1 MEFWNCLKGKQE
13 GKVECGEMWYDSVR
27 RGWHEVSLTSLEK
40 KVGGWRGGVL
50 LSHHEKIKIGF
61 RWSLR
66 GGVGRLQ
73 RAEKHGIW
81 KDDLMM
87 KLPPNRQ
94 PHCSFVS
101 LHLMALTWRGTHS
114 SLSGSDSRETR
125 LPINS
130 VLREYRKTYRGIN
143 GTVNLS
149 QAVMADYI
157 RRGHCIEQSKLMEAD
172 TCQSGAQLGPDL
184 IQDILPLLGEI
195 TAPVALSLWAAAC
208 TELLKAELLYTL
220 ASIWC

>member
-1 MEFWNCLKGKQE
+1 MRSLWRHLKRKCGGGK
-13 GKVECGEMWYDSVR
+13 
-27 RGWHEVSLTSLEK
+27 
-40 KVGGWRGGVL
+40 WRVL
-50 LSHHEKIKIGF
+50 LFHHEKIKIGF

-94 PHCSFVS
+94 PHCSFVP
-101 LHLMALTWRGTHS
+101 LHLMVLTWPETHS
-114 SLSGSDSRETR
+114 PLSGSDSRKTR
-125 LPINS
+125 LSIDNM
-130 VLREYRKTYRGIN
+130 LCEYRKTYQGIN

-149 QAVMADYI
+149 QAVMADYVW
-157 RRGHCIEQSKLMEAD
+157 RGHCIEQSKLMEAD

>member
-1 MEFWNCLKGKQE
+1 MRSLWRHLKRKWGK
-13 GKVECGEMWYDSVR
+13 
-27 RGWHEVSLTSLEK
+27 K
-40 KVGGWRGGVL
+40 KKWRVL

-66 GGVGRLQ
+66 EGVGRLQ

-87 KLPPNRQ
+87 KLPPNCQ

-101 LHLMALTWRGTHS
+101 LHLMALTSQETHS
-114 SLSGSDSRETR
+114 PLSGSDGRKTR

-130 VLREYRKTYRGIN
+130 MLCKYRKTYRGIN

-157 RRGHCIEQSKLMEAD
+157 WRGHCIEQSKLMEAD
-172 TCQSGAQLGPDL
+172 TCQSGAQLSPDL

-195 TAPVALSLWAAAC
+195 TAPVALSLWAMAC